1 MPVYK
6 SKLKSIGNSSGIDV
20 STYYADNSPYTG
32 YVILSKSLPLDA
44 SYGLFNDKNI
54 TKEYLSRG
62 DTNSLINTN
71 YAVDLSTIYKTSIG
85 QAGESASVDHLACAA
100 LGKNIGSDNNYF
112 YYYMDIDDNDNIS
125 EAGFPFND
133 NDGGNSI
140 ITPFSDSKYSN
151 TLYANFAVVGM
162 SKAATPYIN
171 AGLFLEDCN
180 RETLSDVKDLN
191 YMGNIFGGNTGVY
204 EFPGSSAL
212 STMFA
217 EILWYGATDAWDS
230 SVSQSRPINPI
241 LNNGTSISNIL
252 GNTIDKIVEEIFNK
266 LKPTAQENVSIFC

>member
-1 MPVYK
+1 M
-6 SKLKSIGNSSGIDV
+6 
-20 STYYADNSPYTG
+20 
-32 YVILSKSLPLDA
+32 
-44 SYGLFNDKNI
+44 
-54 TKEYLSRG
+54 
-62 DTNSLINTN
+62 
-71 YAVDLSTIYKTSIG
+71 
-85 QAGESASVDHLACAA
+85 DHLACAA
-100 LGKNIGSDNNYF
+100 LGKNIGSDNSYF
-112 YYYMDIDDNDNIS
+112 YYYMDIDDSDNIS

-180 RETLSDVKDLN
+180 HETLSDVKDLN
-191 YMGNIFGGNTGVY
+191 YMGNIFGGDTGVY

-217 EILWYGATDAWDS
+217 EILWKGAAEAWKNWDS
-230 SVSQSRPINPI
+230 PLSAGWQRHCKVP
-241 LNNGTSISNIL
+241 
-252 GNTIDKIVEEIFNK
+252 
-266 LKPTAQENVSIFC
+266 